1 MSLTLYDLNESTDGS
16 LTLARQVADSAEDE
30 TADPALVALA
40 WRANGWDTEV
50 TDKAV
55 DGQDSAKVTVLRT
68 RPSPGLPWTYVAL
81 VAS

>member
-30 TADPALVALA
+30 TADPVLVAEA
-40 WRANGWDTEV
+40 WKAVGWQTEV
-50 TDKAV
+50 TDKEV
-55 DGQDSAKVTVLRT
+55 EGQDPAKVTVLRT

-81 VAS
+81 VTS